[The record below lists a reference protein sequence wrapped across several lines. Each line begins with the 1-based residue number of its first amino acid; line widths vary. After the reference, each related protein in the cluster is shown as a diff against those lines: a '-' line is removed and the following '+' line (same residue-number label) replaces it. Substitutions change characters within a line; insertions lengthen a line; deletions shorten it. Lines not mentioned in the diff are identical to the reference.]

1 MHEHPQMSEVLHLI
15 ATAKEQTDEIFT
27 ETKQLEVR
35 ARHLVT

>member
-1 MHEHPQMSEVLHLI
+1 MSEVLHLI

-35 ARHLVT
+35 ASHLVT